1 MQLHP
6 LHCEELQANGR
17 NIKTGPAFMPSPS
30 EGLLTESCAGLQD
43 CRTAVL
49 QEHQFTSLDC
59 LAATDSPCCDSPA
72 HGGSH
77 TDNL

>member
-30 EGLLTESCAGLQD
+30 EGLLTESSAG
-43 CRTAVL
+43 L